1 MIAALFADAAP
12 DGPPATRSSHPTSDA
27 CENPN
32 PWLLPNGKQNIRLDR
47 VAFQLVSSRT
57 RIR

>member
-1 MIAALFADAAP
+1 MIAALFADAARDAELSP
-12 DGPPATRSSHPTSDA
+12 DA